1 MPRKPASSP
10 DPRAPADL
18 AYAATDASRRGS
30 SAVAMF
36 QLFSVPL
43 IVGLVL
49 SQVAGPTAAAVG
61 MVAAAVGGIWW
72 WRRAP
77 HAGGVV
83 LRVEGGDLLVLSAN
97 KKHVKERIRLE
108 DLDVVLDT
116 KVIQR
121 VQEGGSAIPAM
132 RFIDATVGPELDTQ
146 RIVVLGGATNG
157 KGGKRLALTEE
168 YVPHMDAVEWF
179 GKIRVFLRKNG
190 WTPADERAAPDSES
204 SARIASVPAPPT
216 TAAT

>member
-1 MPRKPASSP
+1 MPRKPASSHDAKP
-10 DPRAPADL
+10 PAEL
-18 AYAATDASRRGS
+18 VYAATDASRRGS

-49 SQVAGPTAAAVG
+49 SQISNPTVALVGMLATAAA
-61 MVAAAVGGIWW
+61 GIWW

-83 LRVEGGDLLVLSAN
+83 LRVERGELVVLSAN
-97 KKHVKERIRLE
+97 KKQEKERIRLE

-146 RIVVLGGATNG
+146 RIVVVGRG
-157 KGGKRLALTEE
+157 KTLPLTEA
-168 YVPHMDAVEWF
+168 YVSHMDAVEWF

-190 WTPADERAAPDSES
+190 WTPADEREPES
-204 SARIASVPAPPT
+204 APPSST
-216 TAAT
+216 

>member
-1 MPRKPASSP
+1 MPRKPASSNAEG
-10 DPRAPADL
+10 APSDL
-18 AYAATDASRRGS
+18 VYAATDASRRGS

-43 IVGLVL
+43 LVGLVL
-49 SQVAGPTAAAVG
+49 SQISTPTVALVGMIAAA
-61 MVAAAVGGIWW
+61 AGGVWW

-83 LRVEGGDLLVLSAN
+83 LRVEGGDLVVLSAN
-97 KKHVKERIRLE
+97 EKHEKERIALA

-146 RIVVLGGATNG
+146 RIVVVGRG
-157 KGGKRLALTEE
+157 KHTKRFPLTDA
-168 YVPHMDAVEWF
+168 YVAHMDSVEWF

-190 WTPADERAAPDSES
+190 WTPGDERAPE
-204 SARIASVPAPPT
+204 SVPESE
-216 TAAT
+216 